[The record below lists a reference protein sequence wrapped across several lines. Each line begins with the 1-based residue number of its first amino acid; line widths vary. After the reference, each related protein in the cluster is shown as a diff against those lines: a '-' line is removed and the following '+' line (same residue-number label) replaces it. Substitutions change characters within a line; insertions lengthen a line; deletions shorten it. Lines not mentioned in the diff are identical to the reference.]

1 MTSTSASAGSAA
13 SGPVALIGGSSFLES
28 HLLSAFKPLTVHT
41 AHGPAI
47 VHSNSAGSLYFIQRH
62 AANPAESY
70 SPPHLINKRAIVAAL
85 QQLQVTLVV
94 GFGSVGSLRRDIP
107 VGQLLVPD
115 DFYDTE
121 PVSMFHYD
129 KRGHM
134 SVQQL
139 RPQQRRRGD
148 EQLALTPA

>member
-1 MTSTSASAGSAA
+1 MTSTSASAASPAA
-13 SGPVALIGGSSFLES
+13 GPIALIGGSSFLES
-28 HLLSAFKPLTVHT
+28 HLLSSFKPLTVHT

-47 VHSNSAGSLYFIQRH
+47 VHSNSSSSLYFIQRH
-62 AANPAESY
+62 AANPAQTY

-85 QQLQVTLVV
+85 QQLQVTVVV

-121 PVSMFHYD
+121 PVSLFEYD

-134 SVQQL
+134 SAA
-139 RPQQRRRGD
+139 QR
-148 EQLALTPA
+148 TH